1 MGELHLEIIK
11 NRILKEFKVDAYMGP
26 LQVAY
31 RETINQDATAS
42 NSIASKIGVL
52 LLYVWFVIILEY
64 LLLLHYY
71 ISEFNMLSQL
81 KWQISFIFYK
91 NWVC

>member
-42 NSIASKIGVL
+42 NSIASKIGL
-52 LLYVWFVIILEY
+52 LLQYFLFVLFLEY
-64 LLLLHYY
+64 PLL
-71 ISEFNMLSQL
+71 FD
-81 KWQISFIFYK
+81 
-91 NWVC
+91 